1 MNTRHRNG
9 ILGSF
14 RCAGEGLV
22 LAFRTQLHFRFH
34 LAAAAAV
41 VVVGAWLAL
50 PGTTM
55 AILVLVIGAVLF
67 AELVNTAFEVLVD
80 LVSPEY
86 HPLAK
91 QVKDLAAAAVLTLA
105 MISVVIGLLLIGPP
119 LLAQL
124 GLGRP

>member
-1 MNTRHRNG
+1 M
-9 ILGSF
+9 
-14 RCAGEGLV
+14 
-22 LAFRTQLHFRFH
+22 
-34 LAAAAAV
+34 AAAV
-41 VVVGAWLAL
+41 VVAGAWLAL

-91 QVKDLAAAAVLTLA
+91 QVKDLAAAAVLILA
-105 MISVVIGLLLIGPP
+105 MFAVVIGVLLIGPP